1 MKKPKRID
9 TLRDIGPNEL
19 STIEELKVNEEM
31 SSTPKI
37 LERVKST
44 EVLSPGLQNEDYKR

>member
-9 TLRDIGPNEL
+9 INGPNEL

-31 SSTPKI
+31 STPKI

-44 EVLSPGLQNEDYKR
+44 ELLSPGLQNEYIQK